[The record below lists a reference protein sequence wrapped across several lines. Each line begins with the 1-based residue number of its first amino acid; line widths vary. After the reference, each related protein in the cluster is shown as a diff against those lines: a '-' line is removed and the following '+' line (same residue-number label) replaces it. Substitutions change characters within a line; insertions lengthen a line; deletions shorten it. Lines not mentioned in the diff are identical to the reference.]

1 MQPSGAIFLRK
12 FKHGGR
18 EDKGLVHVAA
28 LLTDSIFLIE
38 RTCLHMTL
46 IERMVAA
53 GMDQE
58 SASETAMWYIAQVD
72 EDGLES
78 YVVALES
85 LHDMDSRRGI
95 RTLQP

>member
-1 MQPSGAIFLRK
+1 
-12 FKHGGR
+12 
-18 EDKGLVHVAA
+18 
-28 LLTDSIFLIE
+28 
-38 RTCLHMTL
+38 MTA

-53 GMDQE
+53 GMSE
-58 SASETAMWYIAQVD
+58 AAASETAMWYMAQGDD
-72 EDGLES
+72 EGLES